1 MITVAELKKQRM
13 SMNQEFLNRLDTDI
27 QVVNK
32 KGKLKYRVDLP
43 DAVDVDFICRELY
56 NAGYIV
62 QHLKGD
68 GGFGCLHENPYNYL
82 NISWELETEANA
94 NGDYCRWED
103 VEAELNSL
111 KALIEEAP
119 NFFAPQYDF
128 DGKKREWLIKAGL
141 IEENQE

>member
-1 MITVAELKKQRM
+1 M
-13 SMNQEFLNRLDTDI
+13 SRNEIPRFDI
-27 QVVNK
+27 FV
-32 KGKLKYRVDLP
+32 
-43 DAVDVDFICRELY
+43 CECT
-56 NAGYIV
+56 
-62 QHLKGD
+62 
-68 GGFGCLHENPYNYL
+68 FGSH
-82 NISWELETEANA
+82 LETEANA

-141 IEENQE
+141 IEDNRETE